1 MAGQFSDGLS
11 TLPVLSRE
19 VHALHSISGWQD
31 TGTCPHQD
39 NPNLHFL
46 QALNEEIVN
55 RKKNVDQAIRNGQAL
70 LKQTTGNTEEILA
83 HWQMGGGLGIHPP
96 HAFLWEVHALLG
108 GGFSPSG
115 LHFLLETLKV
125 AGLHPALHPQTL
137 QLRICLVP
145 KSQPHSLGSG
155 CFPLLLWGC
164 SVLREAFL
172 TAASC

>member
-39 NPNLHFL
+39 NPNLRFL

-83 HWQMGGGLGIHPP
+83 HWQMGGV
-96 HAFLWEVHALLG
+96 WE
-108 GGFSPSG
+108 SI
-115 LHFLLETLKV
+115 LHMLFF
-125 AGLHPALHPQTL
+125 G
-137 QLRICLVP
+137 
-145 KSQPHSLGSG
+145 KSML
-155 CFPLLLWGC
+155 CW
-164 SVLREAFL
+164 VEAFL
-172 TAASC
+172 PQVFISFWKLSK